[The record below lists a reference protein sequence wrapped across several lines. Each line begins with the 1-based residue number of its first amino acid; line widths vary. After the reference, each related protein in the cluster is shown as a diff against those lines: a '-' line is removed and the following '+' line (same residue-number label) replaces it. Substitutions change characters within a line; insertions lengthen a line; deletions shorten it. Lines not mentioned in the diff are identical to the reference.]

1 MDVFFILGFL
11 IQFLVLVGTANE
23 DDTQGFKAVE
33 DLEFWITVGAI
44 PIIILLILLAAY
56 STRRES
62 IAGMLVTLVC
72 EAKSYFVVV
81 VMLNCCLSTGLLL
94 CSSRLLHIRTSS
106 NARFS
111 L

>member
-11 IQFLVLVGTANE
+11 IQFLVVVGAANE
-23 DDTQGFKAVE
+23 DDTQGVKAVE
-33 DLEFWITVGAI
+33 DVEFWITVGAI

-72 EAKSYFVVV
+72 EAKSYFIVGF
-81 VMLNCCLSTGLLL
+81 MLNYCLSAGFLL
-94 CSSRLLHIRTSS
+94 CSSGLLHIRASS
-106 NARFS
+106 NARSS